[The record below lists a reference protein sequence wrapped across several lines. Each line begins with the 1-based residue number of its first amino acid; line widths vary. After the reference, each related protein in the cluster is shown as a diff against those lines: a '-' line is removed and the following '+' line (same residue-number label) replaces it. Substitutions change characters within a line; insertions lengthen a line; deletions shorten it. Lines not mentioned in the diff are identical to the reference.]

1 MDINEYKQN
10 YINKQTL
17 IFFNL
22 KDFFLIKMTL
32 YQISDYKLSTLPN
45 KYITRIDSYNNVQ
58 IYFGNNIYDISP
70 DNPLIISNLNKNN
83 NFNILR
89 KATQGSLE
97 PLPDNAIDIEHIDF
111 YVSKNAK
118 LKFTDINGISTNI
131 NESE

>member
-1 MDINEYKQN
+1 
-10 YINKQTL
+10 
-17 IFFNL
+17 
-22 KDFFLIKMTL
+22 MTL

-97 PLPDNAIDIEHIDF
+97 PLPDNAIDIEHIDS